1 MANIPIYTDEEIKER
16 KVDWDMS
23 MVYNMPFIERTI
35 FQYALRDVCLKE
47 IINFETKREVS
58 TMAKVHPKHSLK
70 EARALLGCFAKNV
83 KMEPICNT
91 PFNEAREC
99 LFRSKMKL
107 RFCKSQLDLFEECY
121 HDPVTYAKFEEV
133 GTSIQLQPKDYFLGV
148 NRTDWDN

>member
-1 MANIPIYTDEEIKER
+1 MNIPVYTDEEIKER

-47 IINFETKREVS
+47 IVNYENTKEVS
-58 TMAKVHPKHSLK
+58 SMSHQHPKHSLP
-70 EARALLGCFAKNV
+70 EARSLLGCFAKNIN
-83 KMEPICNT
+83 MEPICNN

-107 RFCKSQLDLFEECY
+107 RFCRSQLDLFEECY
-121 HDPVTYAKFEEV
+121 HDPVSYSKFEEV
-133 GTSIQLQPKDYFLGV
+133 ATNTQLTPKDYFLGV
-148 NRTDWDN
+148 NRTDWDH